1 MTNETTAAAERVRRL
16 LNGESVLAV
25 YGGGVKGS
33 VQYTVDRKD
42 LSDALALQQPTY
54 ADLLERLAEIDRL
67 AKADA
72 DDLAK
77 MRDGTKLTRYGLV
90 EIIAY
95 QQQEIAEARAECE
108 KEKREHLATQE
119 LHERSMRMIEDAIG
133 PTRALHDG
141 WRAEASAKAIASIV
155 SQLADCIERL
165 AEAKAQAAAFADA
178 IVPTEEWLIETLGD
192 GTDHHYYGRT
202 WTFANGFGIQFQNGG
217 CWLIDQ
223 AWKSIAKIFTRGQLR
238 HLLTALAIAA
248 PGTSQ

>member
-1 MTNETTAAAERVRRL
+1 MITNNDTTAAAERVRRL

-25 YGGGVKGS
+25 YGGGVKGC

-54 ADLLERLAEIDRL
+54 ADL
-67 AKADA
+67 
-72 DDLAK
+72 
-77 MRDGTKLTRYGLV
+77 TRELV
-90 EIIAY
+90 
-95 QQQEIAEARAECE
+95 EARAECE
-108 KEKREHLATQE
+108 REKREHLATQE

-178 IVPTEEWLIETLGD
+178 IVPTEEWLIETLGE

-202 WTFANGFGIQFQNGG
+202 WTFANGLGIQFQNGG

-223 AWKSIAKIFTRGQLR
+223 AWKSITKIFTRGQLL
-238 HLLTALAIAA
+238 HLLTALAP
-248 PGTSQ
+248 PGKNQ